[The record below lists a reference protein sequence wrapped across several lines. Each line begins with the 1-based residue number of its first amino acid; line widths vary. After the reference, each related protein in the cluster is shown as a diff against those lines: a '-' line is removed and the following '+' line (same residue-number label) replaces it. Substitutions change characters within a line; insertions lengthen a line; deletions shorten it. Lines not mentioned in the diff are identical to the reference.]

1 MANRVQLPEDPK
13 LAGKILDA
21 QHAQAAQRIQ
31 RGAVGWLL
39 GSGKEKPGNVAGL
52 AILLACL
59 MIILL
64 AKLDMA
70 ADVPRKE
77 LIMLIAGII
86 PGALGYYFGF
96 LTGAKSGDS

>member
-1 MANRVQLPEDPK
+1 MANRVQLPDDPK

-21 QHAQAAQRIQ
+21 EHAQASKRIE
-31 RGAVGWLL
+31 RGAVGWLF

-52 AILLACL
+52 AILLACI

-64 AKLDMA
+64 AELNMA
-70 ADVPRKE
+70 TDVPRKE

-96 LTGAKSGDS
+96 LGGSKGVDS

>member
-1 MANRVQLPEDPK
+1 MANKLLNLPKNPD

-21 QHAQAAQRIQ
+21 EHAQKSQKIA
-31 RGAVGWLL
+31 RGLMGWLL
-39 GSGKEKPGNVAGL
+39 GSGKEKPGNVAAL
-52 AILLACL
+52 AIMLACA

-64 AKLDMA
+64 ALIDVKP
-70 ADVPRKE
+70 DVPRKE

-96 LTGAKSGDS
+96 LTGSKSDS